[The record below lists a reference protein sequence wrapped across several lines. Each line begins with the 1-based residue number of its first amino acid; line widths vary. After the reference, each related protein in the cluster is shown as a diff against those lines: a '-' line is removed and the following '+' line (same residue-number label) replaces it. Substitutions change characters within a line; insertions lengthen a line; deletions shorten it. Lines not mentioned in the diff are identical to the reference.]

1 MPQGIGKG
9 ELDAYF
15 ALVVAGDLVQR
26 AITSQLAEHQLT
38 PVQFSI
44 LTQLLEAPDGIRMRD
59 LASALVHSRSGLTY
73 QVTQLE
79 KAGLVSRV
87 ASADDERG
95 VLAVLTDAGERR
107 VRAAFPGHVSLV
119 RENLFDL
126 LPPGGADSLREVL
139 DPVISKLRADRG

>member
-1 MPQGIGKG
+1 MAQDLDPE

-26 AITSQLAEHQLT
+26 AITSQLGEHGLT

-44 LTQLLEAPDGIRMRD
+44 LAQLLDAPDGVRMRD

-79 KAGLVSRV
+79 KAGLVERV

-95 VLAVLTDAGERR
+95 VLAVLTDAGRTR
-107 VRAAFPGHVSLV
+107 VTAAFPGHLSLI
-119 RENLFDL
+119 RESLFDL
-126 LPPGGADSLREVL
+126 LPKNGAAELRAL
-139 DPVISKLRADRG
+139 LNPVIAKLRADRA

>member
-1 MPQGIGKG
+1 MPQGLAKG

-44 LTQLLEAPDGIRMRD
+44 LAQLLDAPDGIRMRD

-73 QVTQLE
+73 QVSQLE

-95 VLAVLTDAGERR
+95 VLAVLTDAGEKR
-107 VRAAFPGHVSLV
+107 VREAFPGHVGLI

-126 LPPGGADSLREVL
+126 LPSGGADSLRDLL
-139 DPVISKLRADRG
+139 DPVISKLRAGRD